1 VRRSRGEEKKS
12 ENERKKKKEKKRK
25 EGKYR
30 VAVGWEGLEKRGRK
44 KELVVMRDAM
54 S

>member
-12 ENERKKKKEKKRK
+12 ENEREKKKEKRK

>member
-1 VRRSRGEEKKS
+1 MRRSRGEEKKS
-12 ENERKKKKEKKRK
+12 ENEREKKKEKRK